1 MKMRIKYTMISPV
14 SHIGETASTGSYFQT
29 VNTSFGRLPIITGNS
44 VRGILR
50 DYGAIYLLDI
60 MQSKVDK
67 EIFNILFSGG
77 NLNGTLKNDV
87 AKAKAVRENIP
98 FISLFGGGLGDM
110 IMSGKIFVGNLYP
123 LTEETYEMLGEEYT
137 DISWRNL
144 IDEMS
149 FTRTDDGK
157 NDTLTEYMIDPT
169 EETKAKASTQ
179 MRFTVQY
186 MAVGT
191 EFVQDI
197 HIMDNAT
204 DLEKGAFFTAVKKW
218 WDTLPRLGGMSA
230 KGFGMFDAV
239 SDFGISMKNGEL
251 ITTEEFDMISNRYEN
266 FIENSGKDVLS
277 LLGSRKNGKK

>member
-1 MKMRIKYTMISPV
+1 MKMRIKYTMLSPV

-50 DYGAIYLLDI
+50 DSGASLLLDAVGA
-60 MQSKVDK
+60 KVSK

-87 AKAKAVRENIP
+87 EKAKKVRENIP
-98 FISLFGGGLGDM
+98 LISIFGGGLGDM

-123 LTEETYEMLGEEYT
+123 LVTETCEMLGEDYT
-137 DISWRNL
+137 DISWRSL
-144 IDEMS
+144 IDEIE

-157 NDTLTEYMIDPT
+157 DDVLSDYMSDPT
-169 EETKAKASTQ
+169 QETKAKASTQ
-179 MRFTVQY
+179 MRFAVQY

-197 HIMDNAT
+197 YIMDTAT
-204 DLEKGAFFTAVKKW
+204 DLEKGAFFTAIKKW
-218 WDTLPRLGGMSA
+218 WESVPKLGGMAS
-230 KGFGMFDAV
+230 KGFGLFNAT
-239 SDFGISMKNGEL
+239 SDIGISVENGCV
-251 ITTEEFDMISNRYEN
+251 TTNEKFDEIADKYLA
-266 FIENSGKDVLS
+266 FIASSGADVLTVLES
-277 LLGSRKNGKK
+277 GKNGKK